1 MSTSNIIANSNIQN
15 MSSSTEVTEEYVVKE
30 VKSFDEINLN
40 ENLLRGIY
48 SMGYTTPSQIQR
60 KAILPMIQH
69 HDLIAQAQSGT
80 GKTATFL
87 IGSLQQVDVTLNR
100 PQVLVI
106 CPNHELAQQ
115 IYYNYSCLS
124 QYMKLKSSLLIGGTS
139 IDENIKSLDKGA
151 QFIVGTP
158 GRIQDMIKRYVLKMT
173 QLKCVVID
181 EADEMLSKGFKEQL
195 QEIFKFIP
203 KQSQVCVFSAT
214 MPDSTLEIMNSIMN
228 SNVVRILVNPEEV
241 TLDGIDQYY
250 LGVDDESWKVDT
262 LVELYERLRINQ
274 TIIFINGRRKAES
287 LKEQLEQQM
296 FTVALIHG
304 EMKHVEREQVM
315 RSFRTGESRILLAT
329 DVIARGID
337 IQQVSVVINY
347 DMPRQCET
355 YIHRIGR
362 TGRYGRKGIAI
373 NFVTQSEVGIIDR
386 LQKWYKTTINP
397 FPDNLNDLF

>member
-1 MSTSNIIANSNIQN
+1 
-15 MSSSTEVTEEYVVKE
+15 
-30 VKSFDEINLN
+30 
-40 ENLLRGIY
+40 
-48 SMGYTTPSQIQR
+48 
-60 KAILPMIQH
+60 
-69 HDLIAQAQSGT
+69 
-80 GKTATFL
+80 
-87 IGSLQQVDVTLNR
+87 
-100 PQVLVI
+100 
-106 CPNHELAQQ
+106 
-115 IYYNYSCLS
+115 
-124 QYMKLKSSLLIGGTS
+124 
-139 IDENIKSLDKGA
+139 
-151 QFIVGTP
+151 
-158 GRIQDMIKRYVLKMT
+158 
-173 QLKCVVID
+173 
-181 EADEMLSKGFKEQL
+181 
-195 QEIFKFIP
+195 
-203 KQSQVCVFSAT
+203 

-373 NFVTQSEVGIIDR
+373 NFVTQNEVGIIDR